1 MKMVDHL
8 LAQQIESEDGDNY
21 VTLKAYDSTST
32 TSGKDAKKRGEQWAM
47 IPQYTKIYIRQRK
60 KELMAEGL
68 LSQFEDVDSIRV
80 HKSLVDDIVGYKDP
94 SFASG
99 KLFGYDLENMPKVK
113 NWIEKVEYYLKKI
126 VSRIKH
132 TIVMYLPSVVMGNIF
147 SNATIAIFHGIGP
160 FEYARGF
167 ARNWNYLSEHQE
179 LAEQINILKSA
190 RDSGVKN
197 LDLKISTLEKELSLN
212 PINDIINDGQY
223 NLIIED
229 LNINVMEKSDHLENF
244 IDKQIEKL
252 PAALKTKKSQGV
264 IDTVF
269 MTKRSKIRQSVEK
282 ITMFNDIV
290 NRAIIKEKLME
301 ELDRDINS
309 GKRVYR
315 AREELEDA
323 KQDILNYVDQLYVNY
338 SYLDNKYVKY
348 ANDMGLVWFTKYFFR
363 AAKALRSMYERNPAG
378 ALSFGIIDNFVIDL
392 EDPAHQYMSPFSTL
406 ENKMIFAGRT
416 DIQTMAVDLVV
427 PRTVQAVFN

>member
-1 MKMVDHL
+1 
-8 LAQQIESEDGDNY
+8 
-21 VTLKAYDSTST
+21 
-32 TSGKDAKKRGEQWAM
+32 
-47 IPQYTKIYIRQRK
+47 
-60 KELMAEGL
+60 
-68 LSQFEDVDSIRV
+68 
-80 HKSLVDDIVGYKDP
+80 
-94 SFASG
+94 
-99 KLFGYDLENMPKVK
+99 
-113 NWIEKVEYYLKKI
+113 
-126 VSRIKH
+126 
-132 TIVMYLPSVVMGNIF
+132 
-147 SNATIAIFHGIGP
+147 
-160 FEYARGF
+160 
-167 ARNWNYLSEHQE
+167 
-179 LAEQINILKSA
+179 
-190 RDSGVKN
+190 
-197 LDLKISTLEKELSLN
+197 
-212 PINDIINDGQY
+212 
-223 NLIIED
+223 
-229 LNINVMEKSDHLENF
+229 MEKSDHLENF